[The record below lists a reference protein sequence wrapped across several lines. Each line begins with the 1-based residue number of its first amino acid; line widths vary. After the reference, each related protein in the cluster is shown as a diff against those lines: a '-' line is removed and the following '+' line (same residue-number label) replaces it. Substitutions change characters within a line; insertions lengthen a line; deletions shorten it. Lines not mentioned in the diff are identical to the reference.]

1 MHLYVRA
8 AGQKSWV
15 LRLMRAGRLRDMGI
29 GSYPEA
35 SLAQARDAAHAAR
48 MVIRGGADPIAV
60 RHAEHRSLLAP
71 ERTFRIAAVR
81 VIDGQRAGWSNA
93 KHAAQWTASLEA
105 FVYPVIGDVSVQEV
119 TTQHVLSILQ
129 PIWSTKSETAS
140 RVRGRVEAV
149 LDGAKVLGW
158 RDGENPARWKGH
170 LASLLPRP
178 GKVRQVEHHPS
189 LPRRQ
194 IAAFLTALGLRRGS
208 GVQAVEFAILTAA
221 RSGEV
226 RGLTR
231 RELDLDAR
239 LWTVPAGRMKA
250 RRLHRVPLS
259 GAAMALLDRLHVAEL
274 APEDLVFPGARLTAV
289 ASDMTLTAVLRRM
302 NAVADVL
309 SH

>member
-1 MHLYVRA
+1 M
-8 AGQKSWV
+8 
-15 LRLMRAGRLRDMGI
+15 GRG
-29 GSYPEA
+29 
-35 SLAQARDAAHAAR
+35 LA
-48 MVIRGGADPIAV
+48 
-60 RHAEHRSLLAP
+60 
-71 ERTFRIAAVR
+71 
-81 VIDGQRAGWSNA
+81 WNA

-105 FVYPVIGDVSVQEV
+105 FVHPVIGDVSVQEV

-149 LDGAKVLGW
+149 VDGAKVMGW
-158 RDGENPARWKGH
+158 RDGEN

-178 GKVRQVEHHPS
+178 SKVRQVEHHPS

-194 IAAFLTALGLRRGS
+194 IAAFLTKLSQRSDS
-208 GVQAVEFAILTAA
+208 GVQAVAFAILTVA

-226 RGLTR
+226 HGLTR

-274 APEDLVFPGARLTAV
+274 APEDLVFPGAR
-289 ASDMTLTAVLRRM
+289 RR
-302 NAVADVL
+302 
-309 SH
+309 SCGG